1 MSSAE
6 IQLFSLLDKGLES
19 LTGKEK
25 LFTKIVIFYI
35 GMRKVLNVI
44 P

>member
-6 IQLFSLLDKGLES
+6 IQLFSLLDNGGETLP
-19 LTGKEK
+19 GKEK

-35 GMRKVLNVI
+35 DMRKILNVI
-44 P
+44 S

>member
-6 IQLFSLLDKGLES
+6 IQLFSLVDKGLEN
-19 LTGKEK
+19 LLGKEK
-25 LFTKIVIFYI
+25 LFTKIVTLYI

-44 P
+44 S